1 MRPISP
7 LTLKLM
13 RTYLNDSG
21 LRRNAIPKQ
30 LEIVENIP
38 RNPSG
43 KITKNV
49 LQDQFKDIDFQR

>member
-1 MRPISP
+1 
-7 LTLKLM
+7 LM

-21 LRRNAIPKQ
+21 LRRNAIPEQ